1 MATPA
6 AASSSRCATPDGRP
20 LVSSQPTENKASMQ
34 NSTASAT
41 VSQDGQIS
49 WCLVARCQRRTGQ
62 PSSQRPA
69 RRTASGV
76 PATTPTM

>member
-1 MATPA
+1 
-6 AASSSRCATPDGRP
+6 
-20 LVSSQPTENKASMQ
+20 MQ

-76 PATTPTM
+76 PATTPTT